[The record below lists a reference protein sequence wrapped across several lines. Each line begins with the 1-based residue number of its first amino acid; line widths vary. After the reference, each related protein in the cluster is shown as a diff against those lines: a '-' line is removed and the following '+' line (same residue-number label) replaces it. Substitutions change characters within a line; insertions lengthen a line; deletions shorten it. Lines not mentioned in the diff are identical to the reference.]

1 MPIARRDPAAP
12 IPLTP
17 AQARLWFLDRA
28 GPGGAS
34 YVCWTFQRLTG
45 PLDTDALRAAF
56 TAVVGRHEALRLVIV
71 EGPAQVVRESG
82 PELRVVDAPDEERA
96 RDIVRDV
103 LSRRFTL
110 DGAPLHRAVLVRLAA
125 DEHILS
131 WCLHHI
137 MCDAPSLGIL
147 EEDLWAHYR
156 VLVEG
161 EEPPGPVS
169 AQFPDY
175 AAWLAGQDEAGR
187 EAGLAHWREH
197 LSGAPAVTT
206 LPQDRARPREPVLGG
221 ARRSLRLPAD
231 LTADLYA
238 LVRARRVTPFVIVMS
253 AMTAT
258 LARCSDEED
267 VVVGTALVNRHL
279 IELEGSVGCYI
290 NLIPVRT
297 DLRADPTLAELLRA
311 VRGSVIRG
319 LGHQATPFEEIADLA
334 GAPRDLRRN
343 PVFQTLLVMGE
354 GGGSAERAANITVET
369 WELDESSPGAR
380 FDLTLVVSAGERG
393 IELHADYSADLY
405 DEDTVD
411 RFLRHVVVF
420 LSAFTATPDL
430 RVWEIPLHDEA
441 HHPATPD
448 ASYGGFSRGER
459 SLDGGTSDGGLSGGE
474 RSPGGTSDGGPE
486 PRDPRSAGD
495 FTAVHDLIAR
505 WAAEAPTAPA
515 LVSEAGTIGYGELE
529 RRSAR
534 LAARL
539 REAGAGRESVV
550 AVVLPNGGDAVVAL
564 LAALKAGAAYLPLNP
579 ADPPDRIA
587 GILLEA
593 GAVAAVTSDGH
604 RDALAGYLG
613 AVLTVGASGDVGDAE
628 GAEGFEDGEG
638 VKDGGVGGE
647 HGAMRGSGRPA
658 GDPGDAGSPDDT
670 GDLGEVPSVGPEDLA
685 YVIYTSGSTGR
696 PKGVMVTHG
705 TLARLTEAF
714 RVVHG
719 FGPGGRVL
727 MLPPLTFDASVGDV
741 FPALCSGAA
750 VVLHP
755 DPVLLDGP
763 ELVRFCARHG
773 VTAVDTAAS
782 LWRGWA
788 AVLAPGA
795 VPADW
800 PVTTM
805 MVGGERVPLWA
816 VRAWAAA
823 TGGRVELFN
832 HYGPTEATVCATV
845 HRTRDGAEAA
855 GREHLPIGR
864 PLPHV
869 RAYVLDR
876 RGGLAPTGTPGELHL
891 GGDCLARGYVARP
904 EETAAR
910 FVRDPHAG
918 REGARMYR
926 TGDLARYLADG
937 TLEFL
942 GRADRQLKVN
952 GYRIEPAEVESAVV
966 AHPGVRDAAVVASP
980 EGDRLIGYVAPRT
993 ADPEELR
1000 GFLRERLPRH
1010 MVPAVLV
1017 PLDEIP
1023 RTPHGKIDT
1032 GRLPAASRDAPGHV
1046 PPRGPLETALAGV
1059 WARILGVP
1067 RVGRHDNFFALGGS
1081 SLLAAR
1087 VLGEVREEAGAEI
1100 SLGALFEAADL
1111 AELAAS
1117 AATPEP
1123 ALGDDDLRALAVL
1136 PGDVRDALGLTRGV
1150 RRDAREVSGVAGDER
1165 GASGVPGDAP
1175 GTSGPVSGVR
1185 GNAHGVSGFASGARG
1200 VPGSIGSA
1208 PGGAAAKWP
1217 GRVLLTGAT
1226 GLLGAHLLAELLD
1239 RGVPEVMCLVRAR
1252 DEHAATDRV
1261 REVLTRHG
1269 LWRPGYRERVTGL
1282 AGDLTAPR
1290 LGLEPDVYDAVA
1302 EGSDLICH
1310 AGRVV
1315 NFVQPYR
1322 MLGPVNVGGTVEMV
1336 RLAAHLRPTPL
1347 HTVSTLGV
1355 YLGWAGRDRPI
1366 TEDEAPDDPA
1376 GLGSPYYQSRWVADA
1391 AARRAREHGLP
1402 VTVHRPARV
1411 GGHSLTG
1418 RGDPGDYF
1426 NRLLATFVQL
1436 RMVPD
1441 IPVTEDVIPV
1451 DHLAAAI
1458 AARLLD
1464 PRSAGRDFH
1473 YFDAE
1478 GITYRQMAA
1487 ALLDHGYDVERVSWE
1502 RWRAEILRRSAE
1514 GEPVAMG
1521 PFAADLGE
1529 EPPGP
1534 RGPRFDCSFACP
1546 PPDPTLIGRYL
1557 AFLETSLGA
1566 FPEASPGIPA
1576 GAFPEA
1582 SSGTPTGA
1590 PAGPF
1595 AEKSTGTSGERPTE
1609 LFVDTSSEM
1618 YEEGGFR

>member
-1 MPIARRDPAAP
+1 MPIARRDSAAP

-56 TAVVGRHEALRLVIV
+56 TAVVNRHEALRLVIV

-96 RDIVRDV
+96 RDLVRDV
-103 LSRRFTL
+103 LSRRFVL
-110 DGAPLHRAVLVRLAA
+110 DGAPLHRAVLIRLT
-125 DEHILS
+125 DEEHILS

-156 VLVEG
+156 MLVDG
-161 EEPPGPVS
+161 GEPPES
-169 AQFPDY
+169 APTQFPDY
-175 AAWLAGQDEAGR
+175 AAWLAGQGAEGR
-187 EAGLAHWREH
+187 EAGLEHWREY

-206 LPQDRARPREPVLGG
+206 LPQDRPRPREPVLGG

-231 LTADLYA
+231 LVSDLYA
-238 LVRARRVTPFVIVMS
+238 LVRARRCTLFVIAMS

-258 LARCSDEED
+258 LARHSDEED
-267 VVVGTALVNRHL
+267 VVVGTALVDRHL

-319 LGHQATPFEEIADLA
+319 LGHRATPFEEIAELA

-354 GGGSAERAANITVET
+354 GGRSVERAANIAVET

-380 FDLTLVVSAGERG
+380 FDLTLVVSVGERG

-430 RVWEIPLHDEA
+430 RVWQIPLHEEI
-441 HHPATPD
+441 HTGTPD
-448 ASYGGFSRGER
+448 ASASVSGAVSGTVSPGGLSRGEDP
-459 SLDGGTSDGGLSGGE
+459 SAGDV
-474 RSPGGTSDGGPE
+474 PGGPE
-486 PRDPRSAGD
+486 SCDPGTARD
-495 FTAVHDLIAR
+495 FTAVHDLVAR
-505 WAAEAPTAPA
+505 WAAETPDAPA

-539 REAGAGRESVV
+539 RRAGAGRESVV
-550 AVVLPNGGDAVVAL
+550 GIVLPNGGDAVVAL

-587 GILLEA
+587 GILQEA
-593 GAVAAVTSDGH
+593 AAVAAVTSGGH
-604 RDALAGYLG
+604 RDALVGYPG
-613 AVLTVGASGDVGDAE
+613 TVLIAE
-628 GAEGFEDGEG
+628 D
-638 VKDGGVGGE
+638 GVGGAGE
-647 HGAMRGSGRPA
+647 REAARGSRRLA
-658 GDPGDAGSPDDT
+658 GDPGDPGDPGDLDDTDGSDDT
-670 GDLGEVPSVGPEDLA
+670 GGLDETPPAEPEDLA

-705 TLARLTEAF
+705 TLARLTESF

-755 DPVLLDGP
+755 DPALLDGP

-788 AVLAPGA
+788 AALAPGA
-795 VPADW
+795 VPDDW

-855 GREHLPIGR
+855 GRDHLPIGR

-891 GGDCLARGYVARP
+891 GGDCLARGYVAQP

-910 FVRDPHAG
+910 FVHDPHAG

-926 TGDLARYLADG
+926 TGDLARYLPDG

-942 GRADRQLKVN
+942 GRVDRQLKVN
-952 GYRIEPAEVESAVV
+952 GYRIEPAEIESAVV
-966 AHPGVRDAAVVASP
+966 AHPAVRDAAVVASP

-993 ADPEELR
+993 AGSEELR

-1023 RTPHGKIDT
+1023 RTPHGKVDT
-1032 GRLPAASRDAPGHV
+1032 GRLPAVSRDAPGYV

-1059 WARILGVP
+1059 WARVLDLP
-1067 RVGRHDNFFALGGS
+1067 RVGRHDNFFSLGGS

-1087 VLGEVREEAGAEI
+1087 VLGEVRGEAGVEI
-1100 SLGALFEAADL
+1100 TLGGLFEAADL

-1117 AATPEP
+1117 ATAPE
-1123 ALGDDDLRALAVL
+1123 ALPGDDDLRALAVL
-1136 PGDVRDALGLTRGV
+1136 PDDVREALGSMRGAPG
-1150 RRDAREVSGVAGDER
+1150 DAREVTGS
-1165 GASGVPGDAP
+1165 
-1175 GTSGPVSGVR
+1175 
-1185 GNAHGVSGFASGARG
+1185 ASGARD
-1200 VPGSIGSA
+1200 VPGPIGFA
-1208 PGGAAAKWP
+1208 PG

-1226 GLLGAHLLAELLD
+1226 GLLGTHLLAELLQ
-1239 RGVPEVMCLVRAR
+1239 RGVTEVMCLVRAR
-1252 DEHAATDRV
+1252 DEHAAADRV
-1261 REVLTRHG
+1261 REALARHG
-1269 LWRPGYRERVTGL
+1269 LWRPGYGERVTGL
-1282 AGDLTAPR
+1282 AGDLAAPR
-1290 LGLEPDVYDAVA
+1290 LGLKPDVYDAVA

-1310 AGRVV
+1310 TGRIV
-1315 NFVQPYR
+1315 NFLQPYR
-1322 MLGPVNVGGTVEMV
+1322 MLDPVNVGGTVEMI

-1366 TEDEAPDDPA
+1366 AEDEAPDDPA
-1376 GLGSPYYQSRWVADA
+1376 GLASPYYQTRWVADA
-1391 AARRAREHGLP
+1391 VARRAREHGLP
-1402 VTVHRPARV
+1402 VTIHRPARV

-1426 NRLLATFVQL
+1426 NRLLTTFVQL

-1441 IPVTEDVIPV
+1441 IPVAEDVIPV

-1458 AARLLD
+1458 TARLLD
-1464 PRSAGRDFH
+1464 PAAAGRDFH

-1478 GITYRQMAA
+1478 GITYRRMAA
-1487 ALLDHGYDVERVSWE
+1487 ALLDHGYEVERVPWE

-1534 RGPRFDCSFACP
+1534 RGPRFDCSFTCP
-1546 PPDPTLIGRYL
+1546 PPDPALIGRYL
-1557 AFLETSLGA
+1557 AFLETS
-1566 FPEASPGIPA
+1566 SPGIL
-1576 GAFPEA
+1576 PERSPRTSTEV
-1582 SSGTPTGA
+1582 SSR
-1590 PAGPF
+1590 
-1595 AEKSTGTSGERPTE
+1595 TSA
-1609 LFVDTSSEM
+1609 DMSA
-1618 YEEGGFR
+1618 EGGLR

>member
-1 MPIARRDPAAP
+1 MPAARRDPAAP

-17 AQARLWFLDRA
+17 AQARLWFLDQA

-34 YVCWTFQRLTG
+34 YVCWTFQRLVG

-56 TAVVGRHEALRLVIV
+56 TTVVGRHEALRLVIV

-82 PELRVVDAPDEERA
+82 PELRVVDAPDEDRA

-110 DGAPLHRAVLVRLAA
+110 DGAPLHRAVLIRVAA
-125 DEHILS
+125 EEHILS

-156 VLVEG
+156 VLVDG
-161 EEPPGPVS
+161 GEPPGPVS

-175 AAWLAGQDEAGR
+175 AAWLAGPGAAGHEAGR
-187 EAGLAHWREH
+187 EHWREH

-221 ARRSLRLPAD
+221 ARRSLRLPD
-231 LTADLYA
+231 PLVSDLYA
-238 LVRARRVTPFVIVMS
+238 LVKARRCTLFVIAMS

-258 LARCSDEED
+258 LARHSDEED

-319 LGHQATPFEEIADLA
+319 LGHQATPFEEIAELA

-354 GGGSAERAANITVET
+354 GGRSTERAANLTTET

-380 FDLTLVVSAGERG
+380 FDLTLVVSVSERG

-405 DEDTVD
+405 DEGTVD

-430 RVWEIPLHDEA
+430 RVWQIPLHDEVHNEVHGEVRNGVHDEVHA
-441 HHPATPD
+441 GTPG
-448 ASYGGFSRGER
+448 ASA
-459 SLDGGTSDGGLSGGE
+459 
-474 RSPGGTSDGGPE
+474 SPGGLPRGEEYSSASPGDGPA
-486 PRDPRSAGD
+486 PHAPRSAGD

-505 WAAEAPTAPA
+505 RAAEAPGAPA
-515 LVSEAGTIGYGELE
+515 LVSETGTIGYGELE

-539 REAGAGRESVV
+539 REAGARRESVV
-550 AVVLPNGGDAVVAL
+550 AIVLPNGEDAVVAL

-579 ADPPDRIA
+579 ADPPDRIS

-604 RDALAGYLG
+604 RDALAGYPG
-613 AVLTVGASGDVGDAE
+613 TVLIAGDVGD
-628 GAEGFEDGEG
+628 
-638 VKDGGVGGE
+638 VDGGGRGE
-647 HGAMRGSGRPA
+647 ARGPGRLA
-658 GDPGDAGSPDDT
+658 GDPGDVGGPDRTGALGDVGGSGGP
-670 GDLGEVPSVGPEDLA
+670 GGVPPAGPEDLA

-705 TLARLTEAF
+705 TLARLTESF
-714 RVVHG
+714 RTVHG

-755 DPVLLDGP
+755 DPALLDGP

-788 AVLAPGA
+788 AVLAPGT
-795 VPADW
+795 VPANW

-926 TGDLARYLADG
+926 TGDLARYLPDG

-952 GYRIEPAEVESAVV
+952 GYRIEPAEIESAVV

-993 ADPEELR
+993 ADSEELR

-1032 GRLPAASRDAPGHV
+1032 GRLPAASRDAPGYV

-1059 WARILGVP
+1059 WARVLDLP

-1087 VLGEVREEAGAEI
+1087 VLGEVRKDAGVEI
-1100 SLGALFEAADL
+1100 SLGGLFEAADL
-1111 AELAAS
+1111 AELAAL
-1117 AATPEP
+1117 AVTPEP
-1123 ALGDDDLRALAVL
+1123 ALGDDDLRTLAVL
-1136 PGDVRDALGLTRGV
+1136 PGDVRDALGP
-1150 RRDAREVSGVAGDER
+1150 AREVAGDER
-1165 GASGVPGDAP
+1165 EA
-1175 GTSGPVSGVR
+1175 SGPVPGVA
-1185 GNAHGVSGFASGARG
+1185 GNARG
-1200 VPGSIGSA
+1200 VPGAPGTLGSIGSA
-1208 PGGAAAKWP
+1208 PGGATAEWP
-1217 GRVLLTGAT
+1217 RRVLLTGAT

-1239 RGVPEVMCLVRAR
+1239 RGVPEVTCLVRAE
-1252 DEHAATDRV
+1252 DEHAAADRV
-1261 REVLTRHG
+1261 REVLTRYG
-1269 LWRPGYRERVTGL
+1269 LWRPGHRERVTGL
-1282 AGDLTAPR
+1282 AGDLTASR

-1302 EGSDLICH
+1302 EGVDLICH
-1310 AGRVV
+1310 AGRIV

-1355 YLGWAGRDRPI
+1355 YLGWAGRERPI

-1376 GLGSPYYQSRWVADA
+1376 GLDSPYYQSRWVADA
-1391 AARRAREHGLP
+1391 AARQAREHGLP

-1426 NRLLATFVQL
+1426 NRLLTTFVQL

-1464 PRSAGRDFH
+1464 PGSAGRDFH

-1478 GITYRQMAA
+1478 GITYRQMAE
-1487 ALLDHGYDVERVSWE
+1487 ALLDHGYDVEPVPWE

-1529 EPPGP
+1529 KPPGP
-1534 RGPRFDCSFACP
+1534 RGPRFDCSFTCP
-1546 PPDPTLIGRYL
+1546 PPGSALIGRYL
-1557 AFLETSLGA
+1557 AFLGTSSPGILPG
-1566 FPEASPGIPA
+1566 ASPGTP
-1576 GAFPEA
+1576 FETSPETSA
-1582 SSGTPTGA
+1582 
-1590 PAGPF
+1590 
-1595 AEKSTGTSGERPTE
+1595 GTSP
-1609 LFVDTSSEM
+1609 EM
-1618 YEEGGFR
+1618 SAEGGLR

>member
-1 MPIARRDPAAP
+1 MIPPARRDPAAP
-12 IPLTP
+12 VPLTP
-17 AQARLWFLDRA
+17 AQARLWFLDRV
-28 GPGGAS
+28 GSGGAS
-34 YVCWTFQRLTG
+34 YVCWTFQRLVG
-45 PLDTDALRAAF
+45 PLDTEALRAAF
-56 TAVVGRHEALRLVIV
+56 TAVVDRHEALRLVIV
-71 EGPAQVVRESG
+71 EGAEGPAQVVRESG

-110 DGAPLHRAVLVRLAA
+110 DGAPLHRAVLIRLAA
-125 DEHILS
+125 GEHVLG

-147 EEDLWAHYR
+147 EEDLWACYR
-156 VLVEG
+156 VLVDG

-175 AAWLAGQDEAGR
+175 AAWLAGQGAEGH

-206 LPQDRARPREPVLGG
+206 LPQDRARPREPVRGG
-221 ARRSLRLPAD
+221 ARRSLRLPD
-231 LTADLYA
+231 TLVADLYA
-238 LVRARRVTPFVIVMS
+238 LVKARRCTLFVIAMS

-258 LARCSDEED
+258 LARHSDEED

-319 LGHQATPFEEIADLA
+319 LGHQATPFEEIAELA

-354 GGGSAERAANITVET
+354 GGRSTERAANLTTET

-380 FDLTLVVSAGERG
+380 FDLTLVVSVSERG

-405 DEDTVD
+405 DEVTVD

-430 RVWEIPLHDEA
+430 RVWQIPLHDEVHA
-441 HHPATPD
+441 GTPD
-448 ASYGGFSRGER
+448 ASYGGFPGGARP
-459 SLDGGTSDGGLSGGE
+459 LDGGT
-474 RSPGGTSDGGPE
+474 PDGGPE
-486 PRDPRSAGD
+486 PRDPRPAED
-495 FTAVHDLIAR
+495 FTAVHELIAR
-505 WAAEAPTAPA
+505 WAAETPAAPA

-539 REAGAGRESVV
+539 REAGARRESVV
-550 AVVLPNGGDAVVAL
+550 AVVLPNGEDAVVAL
-564 LAALKAGAAYLPLNP
+564 LAALRAGAAYLPLNP

-593 GAVAAVTSDGH
+593 GAVAAVTSDEH
-604 RDALAGYLG
+604 RDALAGYPG
-613 AVLTVGASGDVGDAE
+613 AVLTAGAAE
-628 GAEGFEDGEG
+628 E
-638 VKDGGVGGE
+638 
-647 HGAMRGSGRPA
+647 A
-658 GDPGDAGSPDDT
+658 GDPGGL
-670 GDLGEVPSVGPEDLA
+670 GDLGEVPPAGPEDLA

-705 TLARLTEAF
+705 TLARLTGSF
-714 RVVHG
+714 RDIHG

-755 DPVLLDGP
+755 DPALLDGP

-788 AVLAPGA
+788 AGLAPGA
-795 VPADW
+795 VPDGW

-904 EETAAR
+904 EETEAR
-910 FVRDPHAG
+910 FVHDPHAG

-926 TGDLARYLADG
+926 TGDLARYLPDG

-942 GRADRQLKVN
+942 GRVDRQLKVN
-952 GYRIEPAEVESAVV
+952 GYRIEPAEIESAVA

-980 EGDRLIGYVAPRT
+980 EGDRLVGYVAPRT
-993 ADPEELR
+993 TDPEELR

-1010 MVPAVLV
+1010 MVPAVLI

-1023 RTPHGKIDT
+1023 RTPHGKVDT
-1032 GRLPAASRDAPGHV
+1032 GRLPDASRDAPGYV

-1059 WARILGVP
+1059 WARVLDLP

-1087 VLGEVREEAGAEI
+1087 VLGEARGETGAEL
-1100 SLGALFEAADL
+1100 SLGGLFETADL
-1111 AELAAS
+1111 AEFAAS

-1136 PGDVRDALGLTRGV
+1136 PGDVRDALAP
-1150 RRDAREVSGVAGDER
+1150 AR
-1165 GASGVPGDAP
+1165 GVPGDGGEAP
-1175 GTSGPVSGVR
+1175 GPVSGVP
-1185 GNAHGVSGFASGARG
+1185 GNARG
-1200 VPGSIGSA
+1200 VLRPAGSA
-1208 PGGAAAKWP
+1208 PGGAAGWP
-1217 GRVLLTGAT
+1217 ERVLLTGAT

-1239 RGVPEVMCLVRAR
+1239 RGVPEVVCLVRAG
-1252 DEHAATDRV
+1252 DGHAAAGRV
-1261 REVLTRHG
+1261 RDVLTRHG

-1290 LGLEPDVYDAVA
+1290 LGLEPGVHDAVA

-1310 AGRVV
+1310 TGRIV

-1347 HTVSTLGV
+1347 HAVSTLGV
-1355 YLGWAGRDRPI
+1355 YLGRAGEDRPI

-1376 GLGSPYYQSRWVADA
+1376 GLDSPYYQTRWVADA
-1391 AARRAREHGLP
+1391 VARRAREHGLP

-1418 RGDPGDYF
+1418 RGDPADYL

-1441 IPVTEDVIPV
+1441 IPVTEDVVPV

-1464 PRSAGRDFH
+1464 PASAGRDFH

-1487 ALLDHGYDVERVSWE
+1487 ALLDHGYDVGLVPWE
-1502 RWRAEILRRSAE
+1502 RWRAEILRRSAT

-1529 EPPGP
+1529 KPPGP
-1534 RGPRFDCSFACP
+1534 RGPRFDTSFTCP
-1546 PPDPTLIGRYL
+1546 PPGAALIGRYL
-1557 AFLETSLGA
+1557 AFLETCPGLLSGTS
-1566 FPEASPGIPA
+1566 PRTPSEASTEASTEKPA
-1576 GAFPEA
+1576 GT
-1582 SSGTPTGA
+1582 SIGTSAETGT
-1590 PAGPF
+1590 
-1595 AEKSTGTSGERPTE
+1595 STGTSA
-1609 LFVDTSSEM
+1609 
-1618 YEEGGFR
+1618 EGGLR

>member
-1 MPIARRDPAAP
+1 MAIARRDSAAP

-34 YVCWTFQRLTG
+34 YVCWTFQHLTG
-45 PLDTDALRAAF
+45 PLDTEALRAAF
-56 TAVVGRHEALRLVIV
+56 TAVVNRHEALRLVIV

-96 RDIVRDV
+96 RDLVRDV

-110 DGAPLHRAVLVRLAA
+110 DGAPLHRAVLIRLT
-125 DEHILS
+125 DEEHILS

-147 EEDLWAHYR
+147 EEDLWANYR
-156 VLVEG
+156 MLAEG
-161 EEPPGPVS
+161 KEPPGPVT

-175 AAWLAGQDEAGR
+175 AAWLAGQGAAGR
-187 EAGLAHWREH
+187 EAGLEHWREY
-197 LSGAPAVTT
+197 LAGAPTVTT
-206 LPQDRARPREPVLGG
+206 LPQDRPRPREPVLGG

-231 LTADLYA
+231 LVSDLYA
-238 LVRARRVTPFVIVMS
+238 LIRARRSTLFVIAMS

-258 LARCSDEED
+258 LARHSDEED
-267 VVVGTALVNRHL
+267 VVIGTALVNRHL
-279 IELEGSVGCYI
+279 VELEGSVGCYI

-311 VRGSVIRG
+311 VRGSVIGG
-319 LGHQATPFEEIADLA
+319 LSHQATPFEEIAELA

-354 GGGSAERAANITVET
+354 GGRAVERAANIDVKT

-380 FDLTLVVSAGERG
+380 FDLTLVMSVGEGG

-405 DEDTVD
+405 DESTVD

-430 RVWEIPLHDEA
+430 RVWQIPLHDEI
-441 HHPATPD
+441 HTGTTD
-448 ASYGGFSRGER
+448 ASASV
-459 SLDGGTSDGGLSGGE
+459 SPDGLSRSEEPSNGG
-474 RSPGGTSDGGPE
+474 SPGGPGF
-486 PRDPRSAGD
+486 RDPGTARD
-495 FTAVHDLIAR
+495 FTAVHDLVAR
-505 WAAEAPTAPA
+505 WAADAPDAPA
-515 LVSEAGTIGYGELE
+515 LVSEEAGTIGYGELE

-534 LAARL
+534 LAGRL
-539 REAGAGRESVV
+539 RRAGAGRESVV
-550 AVVLPNGGDAVVAL
+550 GIVLPNGADAVVAL

-587 GILLEA
+587 GILQEA
-593 GAVAAVTSDGH
+593 GAVAAITSGGH
-604 RDALAGYLG
+604 REALAGYPG
-613 AVLTVGASGDVGDAE
+613 TVLTVGKAV
-628 GAEGFEDGEG
+628 EDGVGEG
-638 VKDGGVGGE
+638 E
-647 HGAMRGSGRPA
+647 AARGSGRLA
-658 GDPGDAGSPDDT
+658 DDLDDTDGSDDT
-670 GDLGEVPSVGPEDLA
+670 GDLAEVPPVEPGDLA

-705 TLARLTEAF
+705 TLARLTESF

-750 VVLHP
+750 LVLHP
-755 DPVLLDGP
+755 DPALLDGP

-788 AVLAPGA
+788 AELAPGT

-823 TGGRVELFN
+823 TGGRAELFN

-855 GREHLPIGR
+855 GRDHLPIGR

-910 FVRDPHAG
+910 FVHDPHAG

-926 TGDLARYLADG
+926 TGDLARYLPDG

-942 GRADRQLKVN
+942 GRVDRQLKVN
-952 GYRIEPAEVESAVV
+952 GYRIEPAEIESAVV
-966 AHPGVRDAAVVASP
+966 AHPAVRDAAVVASP

-993 ADPEELR
+993 AGSEELR

-1023 RTPHGKIDT
+1023 RTPHGKVDT
-1032 GRLPAASRDAPGHV
+1032 ARLPAVSRDAPEYV

-1059 WARILGVP
+1059 WARVLDLP
-1067 RVGRHDNFFALGGS
+1067 RVGRHDNFFSLGGS

-1087 VLGEVREEAGAEI
+1087 VLGEVREEAGVEI
-1100 SLGALFEAADL
+1100 TLGGLFEAADL

-1123 ALGDDDLRALAVL
+1123 VLGDDDLRARAVL
-1136 PGDVRDALGLTRGV
+1136 PDDVREVLGSTRG
-1150 RRDAREVSGVAGDER
+1150 A
-1165 GASGVPGDAP
+1165 PGDA
-1175 GTSGPVSGVR
+1175 R
-1185 GNAHGVSGFASGARG
+1185 HAAGFAPGARG
-1200 VPGSIGSA
+1200 TGGPIGSA
-1208 PGGAAAKWP
+1208 PG

-1226 GLLGAHLLAELLD
+1226 GLLGAHLLAELLE
-1239 RGVPEVMCLVRAR
+1239 RGVTEVICLVRAE
-1252 DEHAATDRV
+1252 DDHAAADRV
-1261 REVLTRHG
+1261 REVLIRHG
-1269 LWRPGYRERVTGL
+1269 LWRPGYGERVTGL
-1282 AGDLTAPR
+1282 AGDLTASR
-1290 LGLEPDVYDAVA
+1290 LGLKPDVYDAVA

-1310 AGRVV
+1310 TGRIV
-1315 NFVQPYR
+1315 NFLQPYR
-1322 MLGPVNVGGTVEMV
+1322 MLDPVNVGGTVEMI

-1355 YLGWAGRDRPI
+1355 YLGWAGRERPI
-1366 TEDEAPDDPA
+1366 AEDEAPDDPA
-1376 GLGSPYYQSRWVADA
+1376 GLASPYYQSRWVADA
-1391 AARRAREHGLP
+1391 AARQAREHGLP
-1402 VTVHRPARV
+1402 VTIHRPARV

-1426 NRLLATFVQL
+1426 NRLLTTFVQL

-1441 IPVTEDVIPV
+1441 ISVTEDVIPV

-1458 AARLLD
+1458 AARLLN
-1464 PRSAGRDFH
+1464 PAAAGRDFH

-1478 GITYRQMAA
+1478 GITYRRMAE
-1487 ALLDHGYDVERVSWE
+1487 ALLDHGYDVEQVSWE

-1546 PPDPTLIGRYL
+1546 PPGPALIGRYL
-1557 AFLETSLGA
+1557 AFLETSTSDIPSRRAPGTA
-1566 FPEASPGIPA
+1566 TEVSPGT
-1576 GAFPEA
+1576 
-1582 SSGTPTGA
+1582 S
-1590 PAGPF
+1590 
-1595 AEKSTGTSGERPTE
+1595 AEMS
-1609 LFVDTSSEM
+1609 V
-1618 YEEGGFR
+1618 EGDLR

>member
-1 MPIARRDPAAP
+1 MTPPVRRDPAAP

-28 GPGGAS
+28 GAGGGAS
-34 YVCWTFQRLTG
+34 YVCWTFQRLVG

-56 TAVVGRHEALRLVIV
+56 TAVVDRHEALRLVIVEGAEGV

-103 LSRRFTL
+103 LTRRFTL
-110 DGAPLHRAVLVRLAA
+110 DGAPLHRAVLIRLAA
-125 DEHILS
+125 GEHVLG

-147 EEDLWAHYR
+147 EEDLWACYR
-156 VLVEG
+156 ALADG
-161 EEPPGPVS
+161 AEPPGPVS

-175 AAWLAGQDEAGR
+175 AAWLAERGAEGR

-206 LPQDRARPREPVLGG
+206 LPQDRPRPREPVRGG
-221 ARRSLRLPAD
+221 ARRSLRLPGT
-231 LTADLYA
+231 LVTDLYA
-238 LVRARRVTPFVIVMS
+238 LVKARRCTLFVIAMS
-253 AMTAT
+253 AMTAA
-258 LARCSDEED
+258 LARHSDEED

-354 GGGSAERAANITVET
+354 GGRSTERAANLTTET

-380 FDLTLVVSAGERG
+380 FDLTLVVSVSERG

-405 DEDTVD
+405 DEVTVD

-430 RVWEIPLHDEA
+430 RVWQIPLHDGIHA
-441 HHPATPD
+441 GTPD
-448 ASYGGFSRGER
+448 ASHGGLPAGER
-459 SLDGGTSDGGLSGGE
+459 PLDGG
-474 RSPGGTSDGGPE
+474 RPGGDPE
-486 PRDPRSAGD
+486 PRDPRPAVDLTAVRGSRPAGDLTMAPGPRPAGD
-495 FTAVHDLIAR
+495 FTAVHELIAR
-505 WAAEAPTAPA
+505 RAAEAPAAPA

-539 REAGAGRESVV
+539 REAGARRESVV
-550 AVVLPNGGDAVVAL
+550 AVVLPNGEDAVVAL
-564 LAALKAGAAYLPLNP
+564 LAALRAGAAYLPLNP

-593 GAVAAVTSDGH
+593 GAVAAVTSDEH
-604 RDALAGYLG
+604 RDALAGYPG
-613 AVLTVGASGDVGDAE
+613 AVLTAE
-628 GAEGFEDGEG
+628 AAEE
-638 VKDGGVGGE
+638 
-647 HGAMRGSGRPA
+647 A
-658 GDPGDAGSPDDT
+658 
-670 GDLGEVPSVGPEDLA
+670 GDLGEVPPAGPEDLA

-705 TLARLTEAF
+705 TLARLTGSF
-714 RVVHG
+714 RDVHG

-750 VVLHP
+750 LVLHP
-755 DPVLLDGP
+755 DPALLDGP

-788 AVLAPGA
+788 AGLAPGA

-823 TGGRVELFN
+823 TGGRAELFN

-904 EETAAR
+904 EETGAR
-910 FVRDPHAG
+910 FVHDPHAG

-926 TGDLARYLADG
+926 TGDLARYLPDG

-942 GRADRQLKVN
+942 GRVDRQLKVN
-952 GYRIEPAEVESAVV
+952 GYRIEPAEIESAVT
-966 AHPGVRDAAVVASP
+966 AYPGVRDAAVVASP
-980 EGDRLIGYVAPRT
+980 EGDRLVGYVAPRAT
-993 ADPEELR
+993 DPEELR

-1023 RTPHGKIDT
+1023 RTPHGKIDA
-1032 GRLPAASRDAPGHV
+1032 GRLPDASREAPGYV

-1059 WARILGVP
+1059 WARALGLP

-1087 VLGEVREEAGAEI
+1087 VLGEVRGETGVDL
-1100 SLGALFEAADL
+1100 SLGGLFETADL
-1111 AELAAS
+1111 AEFAAS

-1136 PGDVRDALGLTRGV
+1136 PGEVRDALASMRG
-1150 RRDAREVSGVAGDER
+1150 AAGDGGEAPGAPGNAR
-1165 GASGVPGDAP
+1165 GALRPA
-1175 GTSGPVSGVR
+1175 
-1185 GNAHGVSGFASGARG
+1185 
-1200 VPGSIGSA
+1200 GSA
-1208 PGGAAAKWP
+1208 PGGAAAGWP

-1239 RGVPEVMCLVRAR
+1239 RGVPEVVCLVRAG
-1252 DEHAATDRV
+1252 DEHAAAGRV
-1261 REVLTRHG
+1261 RDVLTRHG

-1290 LGLEPDVYDAVA
+1290 LGLEPGRYDAVA

-1310 AGRVV
+1310 TGRIVS
-1315 NFVQPYR
+1315 FVQPYR

-1355 YLGWAGRDRPI
+1355 YLGRAGEDRPI

-1376 GLGSPYYQSRWVADA
+1376 GLDSPYYQSRWVADA

-1418 RGDPGDYF
+1418 GGDPADYL

-1464 PRSAGRDFH
+1464 PASAGRDFH

-1487 ALLDHGYDVERVSWE
+1487 ALLGHGYDVELVPWE
-1502 RWRAEILRRSAE
+1502 RWRAEILRRSAT

-1521 PFAADLGE
+1521 PFAAGLGE

-1534 RGPRFDCSFACP
+1534 RGPGFDTTFTCP
-1546 PPDPTLIGRYL
+1546 PPDAALIGRYL
-1557 AFLETSLGA
+1557 AFLETCSGPLSGTSPRTPSGA
-1566 FPEASPGIPA
+1566 SAEAFAEKPA
-1576 GAFPEA
+1576 GTSIGTSAET
-1582 SSGTPTGA
+1582 GTPTGA
-1590 PAGPF
+1590 SA
-1595 AEKSTGTSGERPTE
+1595 
-1609 LFVDTSSEM
+1609 
-1618 YEEGGFR
+1618 EGGLR